1 VKTIFVGFLYHNTK
15 LHNSY
20 TITVFILKIFPFNT
34 IASNFIVNIDNGD
47 SKKLKKL
54 NPKIISL
61 ALIILTVLATGGL
74 AVKHTIAPSGFG
86 QGDEGSGGNG

>member
-1 VKTIFVGFLYHNTK
+1 L
-15 LHNSY
+15 
-20 TITVFILKIFPFNT
+20 
-34 IASNFIVNIDNGD
+34 NIDNGD

-86 QGDEGSGGNG
+86 QGDQGSGGAG

>member
-1 VKTIFVGFLYHNTK
+1 MK
-15 LHNSY
+15 LHKLS
-20 TITVFILKIFPFNT
+20 TISVFVVKIFPFNT
-34 IASNFIVNIDNGD
+34 KSSNFLLNIDNGD

-86 QGDEGSGGNG
+86 QGDQGSGGAG